1 MRDYKNWQEVLRAI
15 AKRQDFPKV
24 ILRRNGIHIEVPEGK
39 GLKFSMNHIFWKKVY
54 TPSVLLI
61 GRNDIVVD
69 IGAHFGIFTLFAA
82 GKTRN
87 TIYAYE
93 PSPFNFSFL
102 ERNLQSSGLRT
113 VQAKNAAVSD
123 RNGSTSFLVYTL
135 NNQGNLLPDCFLPE
149 KLAAYREGA
158 NDPWV
163 LEHLLHSSHHEDYEA
178 IEVET
183 LTLPSIMERNNL
195 QHIDFLKMDC
205 EGSEGVIL
213 RSTPKD
219 YLQRVRKIAM
229 EFHDHLSPLTHAEIQ
244 QLLEEAG
251 FLTQVKWDQQ
261 SPVGFLYGWRI

>member
-1 MRDYKNWQEVLRAI
+1 MLWISGFNA
-15 AKRQDFPKV
+15 
-24 ILRRNGIHIEVPEGK
+24 
-39 GLKFSMNHIFWKKVY
+39 
-54 TPSVLLI
+54 SVNCFGDVMFQI
-61 GRNDIVVD
+61 GQQVV
-69 IGAHFGIFTLFAA
+69 H
-82 GKTRN
+82 R
-87 TIYAYE
+87 
-93 PSPFNFSFL
+93 
-102 ERNLQSSGLRT
+102 
-113 VQAKNAAVSD
+113 
-123 RNGSTSFLVYTL
+123 
-135 NNQGNLLPDCFLPE
+135 
-149 KLAAYREGA
+149 
-158 NDPWV
+158 V